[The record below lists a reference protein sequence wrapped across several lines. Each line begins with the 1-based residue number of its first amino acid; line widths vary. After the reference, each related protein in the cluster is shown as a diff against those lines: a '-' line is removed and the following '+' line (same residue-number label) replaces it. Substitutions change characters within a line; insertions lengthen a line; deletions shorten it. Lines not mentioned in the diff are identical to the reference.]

1 MESRIN
7 IQFSYN
13 GKNIKKNLFSKPH
26 PNTEA
31 KRLPSNENNEPE
43 KLLLPKKNLSS
54 YIYYKKIPKLDDKKA
69 QNIFI
74 KQKKIY
80 IDSLSEVRLP
90 LDFIDLSYDDHKKKG

>member
-7 IQFSYN
+7 IQLSYN

-31 KRLPSNENNEPE
+31 KRLQSKEKKESEN
-43 KLLLPKKNLSS
+43 LPIPKNISS
-54 YIYYKKIPKLDDKKA
+54 YIYYRKIPKLEDKNSHSTINKP
-69 QNIFI
+69 
-74 KQKKIY
+74 KKIY
-80 IDSLSEVRLP
+80 IDSLTEVRLP

>member
-7 IQFSYN
+7 IQLSYN

-31 KRLPSNENNEPE
+31 KPLQSKE
-43 KLLLPKKNLSS
+43 KEDSEKKLILPKSISS
-54 YIYYKKIPKLDDKKA
+54 YIYYRKIPKLDDK
-69 QNIFI
+69 NYHSI
-74 KQKKIY
+74 KSKKIY

>member
-7 IQFSYN
+7 IQLSYS

-31 KRLPSNENNEPE
+31 KRTPSDENKQPE

-54 YIYYKKIPKLDDKKA
+54 YIYYRKIPKLDDKKLPST
-69 QNIFI
+69 NI

-80 IDSLSEVRLP
+80 IDSLTEVRLP

>member
-7 IQFSYN
+7 IQLSYN

-31 KRLPSNENNEPE
+31 KRVQSKEKKESEN
-43 KLLLPKKNLSS
+43 LLIPKNLSS
-54 YIYYKKIPKLDDKKA
+54 YIYYRKIPKLEDKNHHSTINKP
-69 QNIFI
+69 
-74 KQKKIY
+74 KKIY
-80 IDSLSEVRLP
+80 IDSLTEVRLP

>member
-7 IQFSYN
+7 IQLSYN

-31 KRLPSNENNEPE
+31 KRTPSDENKQPE
-43 KLLLPKKNLSS
+43 KLILPKKNLSS
-54 YIYYKKIPKLDDKKA
+54 YIYYRKIPKLDDKKLP
-69 QNIFI
+69 NTNI

-80 IDSLSEVRLP
+80 IDSLTEVRLP

>member
-7 IQFSYN
+7 IQLSYN

-31 KRLPSNENNEPE
+31 KRLPSDENKEPE

-54 YIYYKKIPKLDDKKA
+54 YIYYRKIPKLEDKNYLS
-69 QNIFI
+69 NII
-74 KQKKIY
+74 KQKKLY
-80 IDSLSEVRLP
+80 IDSLTEVRLP